1 MRAFYALTKRVVTA
15 VISAW
20 APGTLPPVLGW
31 AAVTGG

>member
-1 MRAFYALTKRVVTA
+1 LIVFTA